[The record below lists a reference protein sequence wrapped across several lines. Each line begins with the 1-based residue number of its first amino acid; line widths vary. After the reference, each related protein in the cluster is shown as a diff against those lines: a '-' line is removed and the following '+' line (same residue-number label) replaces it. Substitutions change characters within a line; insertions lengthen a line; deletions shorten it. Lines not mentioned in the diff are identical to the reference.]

1 MCNDTPSFPDPADHA
16 YAILEALAGDYQTAL
31 DFMAMY
37 EHEYGEDYAHRLAT
51 FLRPAGEC

>member
-31 DFMAMY
+31 DFMAM
-37 EHEYGEDYAHRLAT
+37 
-51 FLRPAGEC
+51 